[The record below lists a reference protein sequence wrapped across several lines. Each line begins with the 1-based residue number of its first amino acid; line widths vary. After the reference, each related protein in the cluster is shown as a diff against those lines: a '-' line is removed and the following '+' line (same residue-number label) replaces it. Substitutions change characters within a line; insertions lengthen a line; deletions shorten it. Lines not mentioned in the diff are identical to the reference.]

1 MKFLSYQKRCVDFA
15 QVRSS
20 NPLSDLSELIQKYMT
35 VMPLEMIQ
43 QLNEILESL
52 KDNIFLIEN
61 NQNKLL
67 DIIGKIIEKT
77 NRIDEQTSR
86 NNEEIRNLKQT
97 ITAILINRRP

>member
-1 MKFLSYQKRCVDFA
+1 
-15 QVRSS
+15 
-20 NPLSDLSELIQKYMT
+20 
-35 VMPLEMIQ
+35 MPLEMIQ